1 MMWDAIAI
9 LTGPQNLAVRDQ
21 GVCCRP
27 RTSRL
32 AVVLVSSPSGILAL
46 QLTRTS
52 QGSLRTDRIIF
63 LSLASTPSST
73 FYFSNLASGLSL
85 QGVPLIR
92 HTYLR

>member
-21 GVCCRP
+21 GVCYRP

-46 QLTRTS
+46 LLTRTS